1 MQIDIPNRMRKN
13 MALSTTQSIWRSGGG
28 DTTRTAYCG
37 SGLMAAQF
45 YIGNAANSGN
55 VKVSSV
61 AGAPDLILPAGAV
74 VLSVAIT
81 NPGTGSVD
89 LGSTGY
95 TSGTATPEAIAN
107 ALTVSSATTTS
118 IGSVVTG
125 TALTELSYVTT
136 RDNSGGGGDVGGYIT
151 YFVVDP
157 LAGQQN
163 V

>member
-1 MQIDIPNRMRKN
+1 

-45 YIGNAANSGN
+45 YVANAAATGEN
-55 VKVSSV
+55 VKVSD
-61 AGAPDLILPAGAV
+61 AANAAELILPAGAV
-74 VLSVAIT
+74 VVSISVNDAGS
-81 NPGTGSVD
+81 GTID
-89 LGSTGY
+89 LATEGY
-95 TSGTATPEAIAN
+95 TSGTTAGDIALGFDAGN
-107 ALTVSSATTTS
+107 VGTTS
-118 IGSVVTG
+118 IGSIVTG
-125 TALTELSYVTT
+125 SALTSMAYVTSS
-136 RDNSGGGGDVGGYIT
+136 DNSSGGGTVGGYIT